1 MHGVIFLI
9 IRRQGVKIAVFVSEI
24 AGRVIDT
31 YGSVDIYS
39 YRMHDVYDRNIFGII
54 RFDYLRGV

>member
-1 MHGVIFLI
+1 MHGVTFLI
-9 IRRQGVKIAVFVSEI
+9 IRRQGVKSAVFVSEI
-24 AGRVIDT
+24 AGMVIDT

-39 YRMHDVYDRNIFGII
+39 YRMHDVYDRNIFRMI